1 MLSEILRAVES
12 IQYDDL
18 PNDVRSTVTD
28 AITDAIGVGIA
39 GSIEP
44 ACDSLVAATADY
56 PGNHALIGRH
66 GVRRDRASAACFNGT
81 AIHALDFDDTNH
93 PAYSHPSS
101 HLVATIL
108 AHPAASGREALRAY
122 ALGLEVEAR
131 LGRSMNMSH
140 YLHGWHATGTF
151 GTIASTVAAIVLSG
165 CSEAAAVSALGIA
178 ASMASGVRANFGT
191 MTKPLHAGLAASNG
205 IRAVEF
211 ASCGLTASASAV
223 DGKFGFFDVLGDG
236 TEAAQH
242 ECWGTL
248 GEDWETI
255 SPFGLALKPYPSCG
269 ATHPAIESALR
280 IFRRNTGRDVKT
292 IDQIR
297 VDTPAYSREIL
308 VYDRPQSGL
317 EGKFSMEYCVAS
329 ALTRGAIT
337 LDSFTDTAVQDPSIQ
352 SVLPSITVSESAEV
366 AGDSEFATRV
376 SVSWSDGHSD
386 TEFVPLAPGKR
397 ARWFTPAEVEDKF
410 MMCASRAID
419 QSSADKIFGAC
430 RGIADLGSIN
440 ELTEQF

>member
-1 MLSEILRAVES
+1 MLNEILRAVES
-12 IQYDDL
+12 IKYEDL
-18 PNDVRSTVTD
+18 PADVRNTVTD
-28 AITDAIGVGIA
+28 ALTDAIGVGIA

-44 ACDSLVAATADY
+44 ACDSIVAATAEY
-56 PGNHALIGRH
+56 NGNHALIGRH
-66 GVRRDRASAACFNGT
+66 GMRRDRASAACFNGT

-131 LGRSMNMSH
+131 LGRSMNMGH
-140 YLHGWHATGTF
+140 YLHGWHTTGTF

-165 CSEAAAVSALGIA
+165 CSDSAAVSALGIA
-178 ASMASGVRANFGT
+178 ASMASGLRANFGT
-191 MTKPLHAGLAASNG
+191 MTKPLHAGIAASNG

-211 ASCGLTASASAV
+211 ASYGLTASANAL

-242 ECWGTL
+242 ECWNTL
-248 GEDWETI
+248 GEDWETV
-255 SPFGLALKPYPSCG
+255 SAFGLALKPYPSCG
-269 ATHPAIESALR
+269 ATHPAIEAALR
-280 IFRRNTGRDVKT
+280 IFHRNTAHRDVD
-292 IDQIR
+292 IAQVR

-308 VYDRPQSGL
+308 VYDRPWSGL

-329 ALTRGAIT
+329 ALTRGAIA
-337 LDSFTDTAVQDPSIQ
+337 LDSFTDAAVRDPAVQSL
-352 SVLPSITVSESAEV
+352 LPAIMVTESAEV
-366 AGDSEFATRV
+366 AGDSEFATRI
-376 SVSWSDGHSD
+376 SVSWSDGRSD

-397 ARWFTPAEVEDKF
+397 ARWFTPTEVEEKF

-419 QSSADKIFGAC
+419 RSAAEKIFGAC
-430 RGIADLGSIN
+430 RGIADLASIS